1 MAPDAVQRSTVPL
14 LLAAMPPTLS
24 GVVPVSQA
32 IVQSV
37 TAMSP
42 EGAVV
47 GAGHPCEAV
56 VGFIDRTAV
65 VGDVER
71 AAAEVERRHFGAFGH
86 GSEEPEVVA
95 LVGQRTDFPS
105 FDGLPVAVEDAR
117 EGVGRGADRF
127 EVGAGCRRVGEFVV
141 TSGRFGVGGRYV
153 AQVAVTVD
161 DEGVTLRAGS
171 RCEVAVGALRLAV
184 REDFG
189 IVRQGPDRDVE
200 QSDVFGFGEDLLRR
214 EVAGGFGAVVDL
226 GDRRAVVVGE
236 YDHVF
241 HRAHDGVPCEPDG
254 AALVFGQRQYGR
266 CEYAAL
272 VHPERTYDARRVF
285 RPERNFG
292 AALPLGRIAGAYQL
306 YGLFAASVVGA
317 YDRTPAVVR
326 GRGLP
331 RVVGIERQGRF
342 AACDS
347 YGKAF
352 ALETVDFDVGFAGLL
367 GDGEFLAERTFA
379 IVADDDQPRR
389 FGRGKVVV
397 AFGRNGDLDIAES
410 LRRRDFEPLPA
421 AVVFDVRFPPDV
433 GGDRDPCAFGLAVE
447 RQALVVDADGGP
459 GGFAAVYVGVRTC
472 ARNEQRSEHRT

>member
-1 MAPDAVQRSTVPL
+1 MPAPDAKW
-14 LLAAMPPTLS
+14 LLALCASL
-24 GVVPVSQA
+24 
-32 IVQSV
+32 
-37 TAMSP
+37 
-42 EGAVV
+42 
-47 GAGHPCEAV
+47 
-56 VGFIDRTAV
+56 
-65 VGDVER
+65 
-71 AAAEVERRHFGAFGH
+71 
-86 GSEEPEVVA
+86 
-95 LVGQRTDFPS
+95 
-105 FDGLPVAVEDAR
+105 
-117 EGVGRGADRF
+117 F
-127 EVGAGCRRVGEFVV
+127 EK
-141 TSGRFGVGGRYV
+141 TSGSSDKARI
-153 AQVAVTVD
+153 
-161 DEGVTLRAGS
+161 ETLNSPTYSG
-171 RCEVAVGALRLAV
+171 LAKTSCAE
-184 REDFG
+184 RS
-189 IVRQGPDRDVE
+189 Q
-200 QSDVFGFGEDLLRR
+200 
-214 EVAGGFGAVVDL
+214 AVVDL

-254 AALVFGQRQYGR
+254 AALVFGQRQCGR

-379 IVADDDQPRR
+379 VVADDDQPRR
-389 FGRGKVVV
+389 FGRG
-397 AFGRNGDLDIAES
+397 IPS
-410 LRRRDFEPLPA
+410 
-421 AVVFDVRFPPDV
+421 
-433 GGDRDPCAFGLAVE
+433 
-447 RQALVVDADGGP
+447 
-459 GGFAAVYVGVRTC
+459 
-472 ARNEQRSEHRT
+472 